1 MGRRTRLSGS
11 TSREEVVIHAKSAK
25 MKPMLASI
33 LSKIHILHFTF
44 RVVATQYLHSRIIKR
59 NKIMIE
65 ETKGYTLSVD
75 TYKKAKAL
83 KMKDPR
89 YYIYASLRGSG
100 MPMRDCWAIA
110 FQGEGLNWEKSFLEN
125 EMNLLEAQ
133 ESVQKRIAEVQ
144 GKKVKNENSEELT
157 AEELAKATSKEQI
170 LKDLVLAQRKAKYG
184 SPEWLKIVASIA
196 DYNKIKQDEIDTENN
211 VVHYYIPLSMPRC
224 CEDCIIFKNGQATF
238 QKKKK

>member
-1 MGRRTRLSGS
+1 M
-11 TSREEVVIHAKSAK
+11 E
-25 MKPMLASI
+25 
-33 LSKIHILHFTF
+33 
-44 RVVATQYLHSRIIKR
+44 
-59 NKIMIE
+59 
-65 ETKGYTLSVD
+65 GYTLSVNFL
-75 TYKKAKAL
+75 KQAKQL
-83 KMKDPR
+83 KMASPEYK
-89 YYIYASLRGSG
+89 IYADLRAAGNA
-100 MPMRDCWAIA
+100 MRDSWAIA
-110 FQGEGLNWEKSFLEN
+110 FQGYGFNWPKETLER
-125 EMNLLEAQ
+125 EMNKLESL

-144 GKKVKNENSEELT
+144 GKKAKNEDAEELSS
-157 AEELAKATSKEQI
+157 EELAKATSKEQI

>member
-1 MGRRTRLSGS
+1 
-11 TSREEVVIHAKSAK
+11 
-25 MKPMLASI
+25 
-33 LSKIHILHFTF
+33 
-44 RVVATQYLHSRIIKR
+44 
-59 NKIMIE
+59 MIE

-75 TYKKAKAL
+75 TYKKAKVL
-83 KMKDPR
+83 GMKDPR

-110 FQGEGLNWEKSFLEN
+110 FQGYGFNWPKETLER
-125 EMNLLEAQ
+125 EMNKLESL

-144 GKKVKNENSEELT
+144 GKKAKNENSEELT

-196 DYNKIKQDEIDTENN
+196 DYNKYGVKTFPARKGPKSVRYGTKWLQMLEAIVIDPERCPDTAKEFSEYEYERDAKTGEVLEGYPDINN
-211 VVHYYIPLSMPRC
+211 HHIDAVRYAMESTAGKAGDAAEKPYKSILTQ
-224 CEDCIIFKNGQATF
+224 GW
-238 QKKKK
+238 

>member
-1 MGRRTRLSGS
+1 MERTPQAANVELLN
-11 TSREEVVIHAKSAK
+11 I
-25 MKPMLASI
+25 
-33 LSKIHILHFTF
+33 
-44 RVVATQYLHSRIIKR
+44 
-59 NKIMIE
+59 KIMIE

-100 MPMRDCWAIA
+100 MSVRDSWAIA
-110 FQGEGLNWEKSFLEN
+110 FQGEGIGVWEKSFLEN
-125 EMNLLEAQ
+125 EMNKLEAQ

-144 GKKVKNENSEELT
+144 GKKAKNENADELTQEELI
-157 AEELAKATSKEQI
+157 KATSKEEI
-170 LKDLVLAQRKAKYG
+170 LRNLVIAQRKQKFG
-184 SPEWLKIVASIA
+184 SPEWQKTTAMIA
-196 DYNKIKQDEIDTENN
+196 DYSKIKQDEIDTENN

-238 QKKKK
+238 LKKKK

>member
-1 MGRRTRLSGS
+1 
-11 TSREEVVIHAKSAK
+11 
-25 MKPMLASI
+25 
-33 LSKIHILHFTF
+33 
-44 RVVATQYLHSRIIKR
+44 
-59 NKIMIE
+59 MIE

-100 MPMRDCWAIA
+100 MSVRDSWAIA
-110 FQGEGLNWEKSFLEN
+110 FQGEGIGVWEKSFLEN
-125 EMNLLEAQ
+125 EMNKLETQ

-144 GKKVKNENSEELT
+144 GKKVENENSEELT

>member
-1 MGRRTRLSGS
+1 
-11 TSREEVVIHAKSAK
+11 
-25 MKPMLASI
+25 
-33 LSKIHILHFTF
+33 
-44 RVVATQYLHSRIIKR
+44 
-59 NKIMIE
+59 MIE

-83 KMKDPR
+83 GMKDPR

-100 MPMRDCWAIA
+100 MSVRDSWSIA
-110 FQGEGLNWEKSFLEN
+110 FQGEGLNWEKSFLEG
-125 EMNLLEAQ
+125 EMNKLEAQ

-144 GKKVKNENSEELT
+144 GKKAKNENSEELT

-196 DYNKIKQDEIDTENN
+196 DYNKIKQDEIDTESTTCHFYLP
-211 VVHYYIPLSMPRC
+211 VDYPS
-224 CEDCIIFKNGQATF
+224 DCQSCLIFKNGKAICQS
-238 QKKKK
+238 KSKG

>member
-1 MGRRTRLSGS
+1 MERTPQAANVEFLN
-11 TSREEVVIHAKSAK
+11 I
-25 MKPMLASI
+25 
-33 LSKIHILHFTF
+33 
-44 RVVATQYLHSRIIKR
+44 
-59 NKIMIE
+59 KIMIE

-100 MPMRDCWAIA
+100 MPIRDSWAIA
-110 FQGEGLNWEKSFLEN
+110 FQGEGFNWPKDTLER
-125 EMNLLEAQ
+125 EMNKLESL
-133 ESVQKRIAEVQ
+133 ESVQTRIAEVQ
-144 GKKVKNENSEELT
+144 GKKAKNENSDELT
-157 AEELAKATSKEQI
+157 QEELAKATSKEQI

-211 VVHYYIPLSMPRC
+211 TVLFYLPVAYPRTC
-224 CEDCIIFKNGQATF
+224 SDCLLFKNGQADF

>member
-11 TSREEVVIHAKSAK
+11 TSREEVVIRVKSAK
-25 MKPMLASI
+25 MKPMLVSI
-33 LSKIHILHFTF
+33 LSKIHILHSTF
-44 RVVATQYLHSRIIKR
+44 RVVVTLYLRSRIIKR
-59 NKIMIE
+59 NKTMIE

-110 FQGEGLNWEKSFLEN
+110 FQGEGFNWEKSFLEG
-125 EMNLLEAQ
+125 EMNKLEAQ

-144 GKKVKNENSEELT
+144 GKKAKNENSDELTQEELI
-157 AEELAKATSKEQI
+157 KATSKEEI
-170 LKDLVLAQRKAKYG
+170 LRNLVIAQRKQKFG
-184 SPEWLKIVASIA
+184 SPEWQKTTAMIA
-196 DYNKIKQDEIDTENN
+196 DYSKIKQDEIDTESTTC
-211 VVHYYIPLSMPRC
+211 HFYLPLNYPTGKN
-224 CEDCIIFKNGQATF
+224 DCLLFKNGLC
-238 QKKKK
+238 KGGK

>member
-1 MGRRTRLSGS
+1 MERTPQAANVELLN
-11 TSREEVVIHAKSAK
+11 I
-25 MKPMLASI
+25 
-33 LSKIHILHFTF
+33 
-44 RVVATQYLHSRIIKR
+44 
-59 NKIMIE
+59 KIMIE

-100 MPMRDCWAIA
+100 MPIRDSWAIA
-110 FQGEGLNWEKSFLEN
+110 FQGYGFNWPKGELER
-125 EMNLLEAQ
+125 EMNILESQ
-133 ESVQKRIAEVQ
+133 ESVQNRIAEVQ
-144 GKKVKNENSEELT
+144 GKKAKNENADELTQEELI
-157 AEELAKATSKEQI
+157 KATSKEEI
-170 LKDLVLAQRKAKYG
+170 LRNLVIAQRKQKFG
-184 SPEWLKIVASIA
+184 SPEWQKTTAMIA
-196 DYNKIKQDEIDTENN
+196 DYSKIKQDEIDTENN

>member
-1 MGRRTRLSGS
+1 MVQ
-11 TSREEVVIHAKSAK
+11 REIQTANVELLNI
-25 MKPMLASI
+25 
-33 LSKIHILHFTF
+33 
-44 RVVATQYLHSRIIKR
+44 
-59 NKIMIE
+59 NIMIE

-83 KMKDPR
+83 GMKDPR

-100 MPMRDCWAIA
+100 MPMRDCWAIS
-110 FQGEGLNWEKSFLEN
+110 FQGEGFNWTKDVLER
-125 EMNLLEAQ
+125 EMNKLESL

-144 GKKVKNENSEELT
+144 GKKAKNENADELTQEELI
-157 AEELAKATSKEQI
+157 KATSKEEI
-170 LKDLVLAQRKAKYG
+170 LRNLVIAQRKQKFG
-184 SPEWLKIVASIA
+184 SPEWQKTTAMIA
-196 DYNKIKQDEIDTENN
+196 DYSKIKQDEIDTENN

>member
-1 MGRRTRLSGS
+1 
-11 TSREEVVIHAKSAK
+11 
-25 MKPMLASI
+25 
-33 LSKIHILHFTF
+33 
-44 RVVATQYLHSRIIKR
+44 
-59 NKIMIE
+59 MIE

-110 FQGEGLNWEKSFLEN
+110 FQGEGFNWEKSFLEG
-125 EMNLLEAQ
+125 EMNKLEAQ

-144 GKKVKNENSEELT
+144 GKKEKNENSEELT

-211 VVHYYIPLSMPRC
+211 VCHFYLPVNYPNR

-238 QKKKK
+238 QKKK

>member
-1 MGRRTRLSGS
+1 MERTPQAANVELLN
-11 TSREEVVIHAKSAK
+11 I
-25 MKPMLASI
+25 
-33 LSKIHILHFTF
+33 
-44 RVVATQYLHSRIIKR
+44 
-59 NKIMIE
+59 KIMIE

-89 YYIYASLRGSG
+89 YYIYASLRGSE
-100 MPMRDCWAIA
+100 MPIRDSWAIA

-144 GKKVKNENSEELT
+144 GKKAKNEDAEELSP
-157 AEELAKATSKEQI
+157 EELAKATSKEQI

-196 DYNKIKQDEIDTENN
+196 DYNKIKQDEIDTESTTCHFYLP
-211 VVHYYIPLSMPRC
+211 VDYPS
-224 CEDCIIFKNGQATF
+224 DCQSCLIFKNGKAICQR
-238 QKKKK
+238 KSKG

>member
-1 MGRRTRLSGS
+1 MERTPQAANVELLN
-11 TSREEVVIHAKSAK
+11 I
-25 MKPMLASI
+25 
-33 LSKIHILHFTF
+33 
-44 RVVATQYLHSRIIKR
+44 
-59 NKIMIE
+59 KIMIE

-83 KMKDPR
+83 GMKDPR

-100 MPMRDCWAIA
+100 MSARDSWAIA
-110 FQGEGLNWEKSFLEN
+110 FQGEGFNWPKDTLER
-125 EMNLLEAQ
+125 EMNILESQ

-144 GKKVKNENSEELT
+144 GKKAKNENSEELT

-211 VVHYYIPLSMPRC
+211 TVLFYLPVAYPRTC
-224 CEDCIIFKNGQATF
+224 SDCLLFKNGQADF

>member
-1 MGRRTRLSGS
+1 MVQ
-11 TSREEVVIHAKSAK
+11 REIQAANVELLNI
-25 MKPMLASI
+25 
-33 LSKIHILHFTF
+33 
-44 RVVATQYLHSRIIKR
+44 
-59 NKIMIE
+59 KIMIE

-83 KMKDPR
+83 GMKDPR

-100 MPMRDCWAIA
+100 MPIRDCWAIS
-110 FQGEGLNWEKSFLEN
+110 FQGEGFNWPKDTLER
-125 EMNLLEAQ
+125 EMNILESQ

-144 GKKVKNENSEELT
+144 GKKAKNENADELSP
-157 AEELAKATSKEQI
+157 EELAKATSKEQI

-196 DYNKIKQDEIDTENN
+196 DYNKIKQDEIDTESNT
-211 VVHYYIPLSMPRC
+211 VLFYLPVSYPRTC
-224 CEDCIIFKNGQATF
+224 SDCLLFKNGQADF

>member
-1 MGRRTRLSGS
+1 MERTPQTANIELLN
-11 TSREEVVIHAKSAK
+11 I
-25 MKPMLASI
+25 
-33 LSKIHILHFTF
+33 
-44 RVVATQYLHSRIIKR
+44 
-59 NKIMIE
+59 KIMIE

-100 MPMRDCWAIA
+100 MPIRDSWAVA
-110 FQGEGLNWEKSFLEN
+110 FQGEGFNWPKDTLER
-125 EMNLLEAQ
+125 EMNKLESL
-133 ESVQKRIAEVQ
+133 ESVQTRIAEVQ
-144 GKKVKNENSEELT
+144 GKKAKNENSDELTQEELI
-157 AEELAKATSKEQI
+157 KATSKEEI
-170 LKDLVLAQRKAKYG
+170 LRNLVIAQRKQKFG
-184 SPEWLKIVASIA
+184 SPEWQKTTAMIA
-196 DYNKIKQDEIDTENN
+196 DYSKIKQDEIDTENN